1 MSMTEPLR
9 PRKSPTQSRSARMV
23 EDLLDATA
31 RVLVRDG
38 WDRASTN
45 RIAKAAGVSVGSL
58 YQYFPNKEAL
68 VLALARRHG
77 DQMLALFARSATE
90 LAQAP
95 LQVAVPA
102 FVRAM
107 LDAHRVD
114 PELHLALV
122 HQLLSVG
129 LEPVDEVIGTAQAMV
144 RAYLE
149 TRQDEIVVQ
158 DLDAASWMCV
168 TVVDSVVHAAV
179 LDRKRL
185 DDPAIERELCAV
197 VLRYLT
203 GA

>member
-1 MSMTEPLR
+1 MATVEQLR
-9 PRKSPTQSRSARMV
+9 PRKAPAQSRSTQMV

-68 VLALARRHG
+68 VLALARRHA
-77 DQMLALFARSATE
+77 QEMVEMFARSAVD
-90 LAQAP
+90 LAGAP
-95 LQVAVPA
+95 LETAVPA

-129 LEPVDEVIGTAQAMV
+129 LEPVDDLMTSGRELV
-144 RAYLE
+144 RMYLE
-149 TRQDEIVVQ
+149 QRRAEIRVE
-158 DLDAASWMCV
+158 DLDAAAWMCV

-179 LDRKRL
+179 LDRRRL
-185 DDPAIERELCAV
+185 DDPAIERELVAL

-203 GA
+203 AG